1 MLTDEMEG
9 RNGKRSEWRLALTV
23 KKQDAD
29 KLLIEIDEGQGKR
42 LVFTSW
48 ASLYHYLTQRFPEH
62 RGFLR

>member
-1 MLTDEMEG
+1 MK
-9 RNGKRSEWRLALTV
+9 RPNGKSSEWQLALTI
-23 KKQDAD
+23 KKQNGD
-29 KLLIEIDEGQGKR
+29 KLLIEIDEGQGRR